1 MSETRESPSGLTS
14 PVRDEELIR
23 FRACEYLAGLS
34 KELSAVAF
42 KNGLDSLAII
52 FELARQDAERILK
65 SSDEHLNRS

>member
-1 MSETRESPSGLTS
+1 MSETRHSPASVQSL
-14 PVRDEELIR
+14 VQDEKLIR

-52 FELARQDAERILK
+52 FELARQDAERFLNC
-65 SSDEHLNRS
+65 SDEHLNRS

>member
-1 MSETRESPSGLTS
+1 MNKAQHSPTS
-14 PVRDEELIR
+14 ANTLVRDNEVIR
-23 FRACEYLAGLS
+23 IHACEYLAGLS

-65 SSDEHLNRS
+65 SSDDHLNRS

>member
-1 MSETRESPSGLTS
+1 MSETRHSPASVQTL
-14 PVRDEELIR
+14 VQDEKLIR
-23 FRACEYLAGLS
+23 FRACELLAGLS

-52 FELARQDAERILK
+52 FELARQDAERFLN